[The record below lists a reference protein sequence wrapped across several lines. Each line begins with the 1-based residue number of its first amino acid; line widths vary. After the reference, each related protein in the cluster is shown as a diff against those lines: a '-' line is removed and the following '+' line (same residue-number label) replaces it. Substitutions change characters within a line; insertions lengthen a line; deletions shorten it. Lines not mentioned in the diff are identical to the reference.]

1 MSAGKIR
8 LQLKGFE
15 SLLEEIKKA
24 EGNINQVVNDCMQ
37 KEISITKQCL
47 VEECV
52 KSNVPDSITREIKED
67 PIKWENDRASS
78 AVGWKLGSYDPKNLS
93 VGYKAVF
100 LNYGTP
106 HRSKHGK
113 VKAIGF
119 IQKAKKKAAKI
130 AKKEHEESLNRIL
143 GELKNDT

>member
-1 MSAGKIR
+1 MGSKIR
-8 LQLKGFE
+8 LQLKGFD
-15 SLLEEIKKA
+15 SLLEEIQKA

-37 KEISITKQCL
+37 KEINITKQCL

-52 KSNVPDSITREIKED
+52 KSNVPDSITKEIMSE

-78 AVGWKLGSYDPKNLS
+78 AVGWKLGAYDKNNPS
-93 VGYKAVF
+93 AGYKAVF

-106 HRSKHGK
+106 NRKKHGK

-119 IQKAKKKAAKI
+119 IGKAKRKAAKL

-143 GELKNDT
+143 GDLKQ